1 VIIMDAGSVGGVAA
15 ALSYWQFF
23 GEEFTM
29 AERDRLSGVRVAI
42 LATDMFEE
50 VEMTAPREALEEGG
64 AETVLIAPS
73 SGALM
78 SARHYDKGGR
88 YEVEQTLDEAE
99 VDDYD
104 ALLLP
109 GGALNADALRVV
121 PKAQEFVRAFDAA
134 GKPMAVICHAPW
146 LLVSAGLVAGRV
158 LTSYHTI
165 ADDIRNAGGMWLDNE
180 VVEEENWVTSRQPAD
195 IPAFN
200 DAMLRLFETCV
211 AEVEEDNF
219 AFRERLAENEEE

>member
-1 VIIMDAGSVGGVAA
+1 MSE
-15 ALSYWQFF
+15 Q
-23 GEEFTM
+23 
-29 AERDRLSGVRVAI
+29 ERLRGVRVAI
-42 LATDMFEE
+42 IASDMFEE
-50 VEMTAPREALEEGG
+50 AEMTEPREALEEAG
-64 AETVLIAPS
+64 AETVLVAPRP
-73 SGALM
+73 GAILA
-78 SARHYDKGGR
+78 ARHFDKAGR
-88 YEVEQTLDEAE
+88 YEVEQTLDDAE
-99 VDDYD
+99 PEEYD

-109 GGALNADALRVV
+109 GGALNSDHLRAV

-180 VVEEENWVTSRQPAD
+180 VVEEENWVTSRQPSD

-200 DAMLRLFETCV
+200 EAMLRLFETAV
-211 AEVEEDNF
+211 AEVEEDEF
-219 AFRERLAENEEE
+219 AFRERLEEDSD